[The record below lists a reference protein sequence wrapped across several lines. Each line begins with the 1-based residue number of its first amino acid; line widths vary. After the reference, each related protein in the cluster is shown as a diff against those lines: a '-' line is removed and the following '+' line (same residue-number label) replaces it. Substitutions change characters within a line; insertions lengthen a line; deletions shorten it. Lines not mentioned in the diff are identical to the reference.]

1 MKKYVLTLFAAM
13 TVLNA
18 LGQQMA
24 TTEDGKKVKLLPNG
38 TWEYLGEKVEEVEET
53 TTGET
58 TTESINTGE
67 PQAPVRRHTS
77 SLYLGG
83 KRLIAGDKTVLN
95 SEDDDL
101 VTSVTLA
108 KDGDRTLIMF
118 WQETGDDKI
127 SFFDWHW
134 TGTVYLFLENGES
147 IALADR
153 NMHGLNKIPKGKR
166 GQYDIKSD
174 LYQRFSGHYL
184 TLSECQ
190 KLKRSNLNRV
200 AYRTTEEEQS
210 TIRMNVTE
218 NNNALREQVIAIGR

>member
-1 MKKYVLTLFAAM
+1 MNKYLLTLFAI
-13 TVLNA
+13 LSA
-18 LGQQMA
+18 LTAFSQQTA

-38 TWEYLGEKVEEVEET
+38 TWEYVVEKVEDVEEPTTSET
-53 TTGET
+53 TT
-58 TTESINTGE
+58 TEE
-67 PQAPVRRHTS
+67 LQPQVRRHIS

-83 KRLIAGDKTVLN
+83 KRLVAGDKITIN

-118 WQETGDDKI
+118 WQETGDHKM

-147 IALADR
+147 IALTDR
-153 NMHGLNKIPKGKR
+153 NIHGLNKIPNGKAEK
-166 GQYDIKSD
+166 YDMKSD

-190 KLKRSNLNRV
+190 QLKRSSIDRIS
-200 AYRTTEEEQS
+200 YRTTEEEQS
-210 TIRMNVTE
+210 TIRLSVTE
-218 NNNALREQVIAIGR
+218 NHDAIREQLLSIGR